1 MRDTK
6 MKKIIENIIYT
17 ICLLMLTWGLLSY
30 VEIIAKNGSPNP
42 QYSDNNLIVRICY
55 GDR

>member
-1 MRDTK
+1 

-42 QYSDNNLIVRICY
+42 QYSDYNLIVRVCS